1 MVSPLLSSP
10 LRIGSL
16 ELRNRLVATAHGS
29 GVVSAG
35 AAQPGDDDYW
45 RRCAAGGAAM
55 VVAGGTVVGSDSG
68 NRTGNITDAS
78 RPDAVPGL
86 RRRARAIT
94 DGGAVPVCQ
103 LVHLGRETLGAEIW
117 EHPIAPSAIRSP
129 REPVRA
135 RVMSDADIDRVIADF
150 VLSSRHAAEAG
161 FPAVELHAAH
171 GYLLAQFLSPGSN
184 TRRDA
189 GTPAGRVAILHRL
202 HVAITA
208 ACPGLAVGV
217 RVSIDGAEE
226 AGLDADGLCELLP
239 LLNMFDYINV
249 TAGVRTT
256 YVRDMATAEPPL
268 LPLLS
273 RLRAATT
280 RPLLVSQ
287 AFRTRPE
294 IEGALAAGADL
305 VGMARPFIADPD
317 IAAKLLR
324 GADTRIRPCVSCN
337 EDCRSFT
344 PVLLCSVNPALAP
357 PGHSARPARPL
368 RFGPPPSRPGRVA
381 IVGAG
386 PGGLEAALRLTP
398 NHDVTLFDAN
408 RWIGGQLRTAAQ
420 APNRTGWS
428 ALLRFYQDN
437 IGGVRTELGHRVVP
451 ADLADF
457 DEIIVATGA
466 TETETP
472 GAMTATSVLTDP
484 RQIWPGNRV
493 VVVDDGFGY
502 WPALGAVEAA
512 LTGGAGRVTVL
523 TPGAA
528 IAAGIPA
535 ESRVQ
540 LLRRL
545 AGCPVD
551 FVVQAVPVDIG
562 RQGTGTVVRYRH
574 ILSGTVSEL
583 TCDRVVVAGERIA
596 AEWRSFPERLT
607 RARVQ
612 VIGDALVPRRVSH
625 AVAEGYA
632 AAETIVHGVRRAS
645 AQIGPGTPD

>member
-10 LRIGSL
+10 LRIGGL

-35 AAQPGDDDYW
+35 LARPGDDDYW

-55 VVAGGTVVGSDSG
+55 VIAGGTVVGSDSG

-78 RPDAVPGL
+78 LPDSVPGL
-86 RRRARAIT
+86 RRRARAIAA
-94 DGGAVPVCQ
+94 GGAVPVCQ
-103 LVHLGRETLGAEIW
+103 LVHLGQETLGAEIW
-117 EHPIAPSAIRSP
+117 EHPVAPSAVRSP

-135 RVMSDADIDRVIADF
+135 RVLSDADIDRVIADF

-161 FPAVELHAAH
+161 FAAVELHAAH
-171 GYLLAQFLSPGSN
+171 GYLLAQFLSPASN
-184 TRRDA
+184 TRA
-189 GTPAGRVAILHRL
+189 GAATVAGRAAILQRL
-202 HVAITA
+202 HTAITA
-208 ACPGLAVGV
+208 ACPGLVLGV

-239 LLNMFDYINV
+239 QLDVFDYINV

-273 RLRAATT
+273 RIRAATT

-287 AFRTRPE
+287 AFRSRAE

-317 IAAKLLR
+317 IAAKLLS
-324 GADTRIRPCVSCN
+324 GADSRIRPCVSCN

-344 PVLLCSVNPALAP
+344 PVLLCTVNPTLAP
-357 PGHSARPARPL
+357 PGLAARPARPL
-368 RFGPPPSRPGRVA
+368 RFGPPPTRPGKVA
-381 IVGAG
+381 VVGAG
-386 PGGLEAALRLTP
+386 PGGLEAALRLAAA
-398 NHDVTLFDAN
+398 HDVTLFEAEP
-408 RWIGGQLRTAAQ
+408 WLGGQVRTAAQ
-420 APNRTGWS
+420 APNRTRWS

-437 IGGVRTELGHRVVP
+437 LTDVRIELGHRVAA
-451 ADLADF
+451 ADLTDF
-457 DEIIVATGA
+457 DEVIVATGA
-466 TETETP
+466 TEADIA
-472 GAMTATSVLTDP
+472 GAVTTTSVLTDP
-484 RQIWPGNRV
+484 RQIWPGNHV
-493 VVVDDGFGY
+493 VVIDDGFGY
-502 WPALGAVEAA
+502 WPAVGAVEAA
-512 LTGGAGRVTVL
+512 LTGGARRVTVL
-523 TPGAA
+523 TPAAA

-551 FVVQAVPVDIG
+551 FVVQAALVEV
-562 RQGTGTVVRYRH
+562 RRTATGTVVSYRNS
-574 ILSGTVSEL
+574 LSGETHEL
-583 TCDRVVVAGERIA
+583 LCDRVVVAGERMA
-596 AEWRSFPERLT
+596 TGWRSFPEQLP

-625 AVAEGYA
+625 AIAEGYA
-632 AAETIVHGVRRAS
+632 AAEAILGGTRLLP
-645 AQIGPGTPD
+645 AQAG